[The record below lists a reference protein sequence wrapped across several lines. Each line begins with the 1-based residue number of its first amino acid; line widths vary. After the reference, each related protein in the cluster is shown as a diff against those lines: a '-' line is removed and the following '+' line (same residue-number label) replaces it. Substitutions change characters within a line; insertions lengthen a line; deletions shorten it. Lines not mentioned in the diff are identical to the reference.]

1 MYLPLCK
8 MFLFLK
14 WGPSLIYVFYPASAG
29 GSNDLSPTKVTVQ
42 RHGCLPML
50 FEEGDRYG

>member
-14 WGPSLIYVFYPASAG
+14 WGPSLIYFFYPASAG